1 MISNDSL
8 TSLCSKTIID
18 LENNVLGR
26 VVDAILHYENL
37 ELCGLVITRS
47 TIDDPKEVKES
58 EEQILPIEY
67 IKDIKNDGVYL
78 NASVNQINT
87 VSCEE
92 MENKDEVIRF
102 KDLIKFRIYS
112 KNQDDVGRVEDL
124 IFLEKVFI
132 QMKINPKYFS
142 NLAPRY
148 SPIEGLT
155 CGANIDEL
163 DISNVDIHIKV
174 SDREI
179 ERRIKLVMDSDFEK
193 VFLERSLLKRDEGEL
208 RIRRLRNL
216 MSNIS

>member
-1 MISNDSL
+1 MIANDSL

-26 VVDAILHYENL
+26 VIDAILHYENL

-47 TIDDPKEVKES
+47 AIDDPEEVKES
-58 EEQILPIEY
+58 EEQILPIDY

-87 VSCEE
+87 VRCEE
-92 MENKDEVIRF
+92 MENKDEVLRF
-102 KDLIKFRIYS
+102 KDLIKLRIYS
-112 KNQDDVGRVEDL
+112 ENNDDVGRIEDL
-124 IFLEKVFI
+124 IFLDKVFI
-132 QMKINPKYFS
+132 QMKINPQYFN

-148 SPIEGLT
+148 SPIEGLM

-163 DISNVDIHIKV
+163 DISNVDIRIKV

-193 VFLERSLLKRDEGEL
+193 LYLEPALLKRSEGEL